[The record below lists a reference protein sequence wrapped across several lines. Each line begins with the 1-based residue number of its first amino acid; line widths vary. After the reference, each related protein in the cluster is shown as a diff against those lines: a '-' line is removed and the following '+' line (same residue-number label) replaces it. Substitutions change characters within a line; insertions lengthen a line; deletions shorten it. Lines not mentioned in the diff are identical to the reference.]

1 METLAEAG
9 AVVMAPTCGVCAG
22 LHSGLIANGENC
34 LATSNRNFLG
44 RMGSSGS
51 FVYLSSPATA
61 AASALTGYI
70 TDPREA

>member
-1 METLAEAG
+1 MKKALPILIYTLVLVLA
-9 AVVMAPTCGVCAG
+9 T
-22 LHSGLIANGENC
+22 GLIASGESC

-51 FVYLSSPATA
+51 FVYLSSPLTA

-70 TDPREA
+70 TDPSEYL